1 MVRVRSLGSLALYG
15 VAAGVLLAAAAFPA
29 VGLAGAVAATAAQTF
44 VDLPLTLTAPPA
56 AQRSAIYA
64 ADGTLISS
72 FYDENRHDV
81 ALSEIAPVMQQAIV
95 AAEDSRFYQHR
106 GVDLRGLLRAL
117 VTDAWHRTAA
127 QGGSTLTMQYV
138 RNVLKED
145 PGLTPRQRQEAT
157 SDTPERK
164 LQEIRYATA
173 LEQKL
178 SKQEILDR
186 YLNIAYFGDGA
197 YGIDAASRTYFS
209 KPPAQLT
216 LPEAALLAGLVQ
228 APDSDNPVSGD
239 RAAALARR
247 SYTLDAMA
255 AMRVVTPAQAAGA
268 KAEPLTLHPSPP
280 PPNNCAAARPDWGF
294 FCDYLRQWWD
304 AQPQF
309 GATVADRD
317 RALREGG
324 YRIVTT
330 LDPRVQAAALAQARA
345 VYPDT
350 SRRALPIA
358 VMQPGTGRVL
368 AMAVN
373 RSYSLA
379 PNPGGRA
386 YPNTVDQLVAGGNG
400 VLGYP
405 AGSTFKLFTMLAAL
419 SAGLPLDTGFDA
431 PAALPTRWPA
441 SGPAGCDG
449 HWCPANDNP
458 SWMDG
463 YRTMWDGYGR
473 SVNTY
478 FVWLEQRIGPQRAVD
493 MARRLGIVLR
503 APADAAFAGHADD
516 WGSFTLGVADTTPL
530 DLAAAYA
537 TVAGQGT
544 YCAPLP
550 VASITD
556 AAGNPVLVTGD
567 CHPVLPPDV
576 AAAAA
581 DAARCPVGQQSAYH
595 RCDGGT
601 APQVDP
607 ILGGRPAAGKTG
619 SSENNTT
626 ETFVGFTT
634 QVVAAGIAADPADPG
649 DAVGAAVATRV
660 DTAVASTLAAA
671 VAGQPWQDFPAPSPA
686 IAFGAAG
693 PGS

>member
-1 MVRVRSLGSLALYG
+1 MVRVRSLGSLALCG
-15 VAAGVLLAAAAFPA
+15 VAAGVLLAAAAFPT
-29 VGLAGAVAATAAQTF
+29 VGLAGAIAATAAQTF
-44 VDLPLTLTAPPA
+44 VDLPSTLTAPPA

-117 VTDAWHRTAA
+117 VTDARHRTAA

-145 PGLTPRQRQEAT
+145 PDLTPQQRQEAT

-228 APDSDNPVSGD
+228 APDSDNPVTGD
-239 RAAALARR
+239 RIAALARR

-255 AMRVVTPAQAAGA
+255 AMHVVTPAQAAGA

-280 PPNNCAAARPDWGF
+280 PPNDCTAARPDWGF

-309 GATVADRD
+309 GASVADRD

-350 SRRALPIA
+350 SPRALPIA

-419 SAGLPLDTGFDA
+419 SGGLPLDTGFDA

-441 SGPAGCDG
+441 SGPASCDG

-478 FVWLEQRIGPQRAVD
+478 FVWLEQRIGPQRAVE
-493 MARRLGIVLR
+493 MARRLGIALR

-537 TVAGQGT
+537 TVAAQGT

-550 VASITD
+550 VVSITD
-556 AAGNPVLVTGD
+556 AAGNPVQVTGG
-567 CHPVLPPDV
+567 CHPVLAPDV

-601 APQVDP
+601 APQVDS
-607 ILGGRPAAGKTG
+607 ILGGRPVAGKTG

-649 DAVGAAVATRV
+649 DAVGAGVAARV
-660 DTAVASTLAAA
+660 DTVVASTLAAA
-671 VAGQPWQDFPAPSPA
+671 VAGLPWREFPVPSPG

-693 PGS
+693 SGG